1 MSDVCLAAV
10 MSVCLFVGW
19 IGLFVMTRATARYLL
34 IEPVRRWMGRR
45 EQWLATQDEVESMEA
60 AS

>member
-34 IEPVRRWMGRR
+34 IEPVKR
-45 EQWLATQDEVESMEA
+45 WLATQDEAESMEA
-60 AS
+60 AP